1 MSGSQQALDLIARL
15 CVRPGDGI
23 ALEDPG
29 YPEAHRVLSA
39 SAGRRFY
46 APVDDEGID
55 VDSLV
60 RMTRSLPAPRLLYVT
75 PSHQFPTGAT
85 LSLPRRLALLDWAAR
100 RNVLIIE
107 DDYDSEFRSPGR
119 MIESLQ
125 GLDRAH
131 RVIYVGT
138 FSTILFPPL
147 RIGYVVLPPEMV
159 EAFVQ
164 AKWLADRQS
173 PTLEQLALT
182 DFLEEGHF
190 ERHLRKMRRLASAR
204 RDALRAAL
212 EEHLGKRVELSRPSA
227 GMHLMI
233 RLFRPPWGCTCVG
246 VGKACG
252 DRCGIARRRH
262 LPGRA
267 MLSPAA
273 QGALIRAGLRGAD
286 GGAHQGGS
294 RLARQIDRSAPY
306 KGRESHVAGFRPS
319 KAAD

>member
-1 MSGSQQALDLIARL
+1 MT
-15 CVRPGDGI
+15 
-23 ALEDPG
+23 
-29 YPEAHRVLSA
+29 A
-39 SAGRRFY
+39 SF
-46 APVDDEGID
+46 E
-55 VDSLV
+55 
-60 RMTRSLPAPRLLYVT
+60 
-75 PSHQFPTGAT
+75 
-85 LSLPRRLALLDWAAR
+85 
-100 RNVLIIE
+100 
-107 DDYDSEFRSPGR
+107 SPGR

-233 RLFRPPWGCTCVG
+233 RLSVPHGGAPASELEKRVVADAALHGVGIYPVGPCCHRPPKEPSFVLGYAALTEARIREG
-246 VGKACG
+246 VALLAKSIVPHLTRAGRATSRVSG
-252 DRCGIARRRH
+252 LRRR
-262 LPGRA
+262 PTRRNGR
-267 MLSPAA
+267 P
-273 QGALIRAGLRGAD
+273 RN
-286 GGAHQGGS
+286 
-294 RLARQIDRSAPY
+294 DRSALPAIAVSSP
-306 KGRESHVAGFRPS
+306 RRPFGQ
-319 KAAD
+319 